1 MIFQF
6 GSALL
11 DACVLSVLSQGDT
24 YGYEL
29 TQQVRKVLTIS
40 ESTLYPVLRRL
51 QKDNLLATY
60 DLPFQ
65 GRNRRYYQI
74 TPQGAD
80 RLIQCRTEWVD
91 YKERVDSILLYPTPD
106 MNPEKEENPC
116 E

>member
-11 DACVLSVLSQGDT
+11 DACVLSVLSQGNT

-29 TQQVRKVLTIS
+29 TQQVRKVLDIS

-51 QKDNLLATY
+51 QKDSLLTTY
-60 DLPFQ
+60 DQPFQ

-74 TPQGAD
+74 TTQGTH
-80 RLIQCRTEWVD
+80 RLTQCRTEWVD
-91 YKERVDSILLYPTPD
+91 YKQRVDSILLNPTPYI
-106 MNPEKEENPC
+106 NPEKEGAPRE
-116 E
+116 